1 MLDLIAQSNISL
13 SNIAGSINMA
23 SYSNITMTTSNIFDL
38 NAIQSATIISSNIN
52 IKSQQNLNITASN
65 DVLVSGSNDT
75 TISAKNTLTLAA
87 TNLNMEIS
95 GNQSFTASE
104 KIDFF
109 ITSSS
114 FEPEKA
120 VFSVSGNQISVNGDL
135 LITGTVN
142 TSNIINT
149 TVIQQDLKIEDKK
162 ILLASV
168 LGGASNT
175 NLNEDGMFTNDKSG
189 VEIMGAPAGANLAQ
203 SNIFQKSVLWNYG
216 GNGTLD
222 LGTANVQTESYWEML
237 GGSFHLT
244 NRVFDANKPENKR
257 DTSFIFRV
265 NEDDE
270 LEIQKKYW
278 DTTLNTPAYNYKRLA
293 RFGRVL

>member
-1 MLDLIAQSNISL
+1 MN
-13 SNIAGSINMA
+13 
-23 SYSNITMTTSNIFDL
+23 
-38 NAIQSATIISSNIN
+38 
-52 IKSQQNLNITASN
+52 
-65 DVLVSGSNDT
+65 
-75 TISAKNTLTLAA
+75 
-87 TNLNMEIS
+87 IS

-109 ITSSS
+109 ITSST

-120 VFSVSGNQISVNGDL
+120 VFSVSGNQIAVNGDL

-149 TVIQQDLKIEDKK
+149 TIIQQDLKIEDKK

-168 LGGASNT
+168 PGGASNT
-175 NLNEDGMFTNDKSG
+175 NLNEDGLANDKSG
-189 VEIMGAPAGANLAQ
+189 VEVMGAPSGANLSH
-203 SNIFQKSVLWNYG
+203 SNIFQKAVLWNYG
-216 GNGTLD
+216 VDGTTK
-222 LGTANVQTESYWEML
+222 LGTPDVDKESYWEML

-244 NRVFDANKPENKR
+244 NRVYDATKPENKK

-265 NEDDE
+265 NEEDE

-278 DTTLNTPAYNYKRLA
+278 DTTLATPGYNYKRLA